1 MQSEC
6 FKCGFTNPPGLRF
19 CGNCGA
25 ALSGA
30 PGQLRTDSTSLR
42 PQVSSQ
48 LEKGSLTAG
57 DVKLEGERRNVT
69 VLFADLSD
77 YTVLAGKMEDEALY
91 EMLGLFLR
99 MLVEKVNLYEGTVDK
114 IIGDGVMALFGVPAA
129 QENAPERAVR
139 SAMDMLS
146 GLQALN
152 RDLRARFGEE
162 LLMHVGIHTG
172 SVILGG
178 VETKSLVDYTA
189 IGDTVNIARRL
200 QESAAPGTILV
211 SDRVF
216 RATKSIFNYSHLPS
230 LRVKGIPQPL
240 DTYRLEGF
248 KELPSKRRGIEGLY
262 SPMIGRRDE
271 LGYLL
276 QSVADLR
283 KDRRGRL
290 IVVTGEAGIGKSR
303 LIEEFKERI
312 TGLDIT
318 LLEGH
323 SLTYRRSASYWMFQ
337 DLVRNILKVT
347 YNTPKAQIK
356 ERLAAKT
363 VELFGESDTDSLP
376 FLENLLSLELDES
389 RGAQR
394 LMLLEAEQLRQHTF
408 LAVRDLL
415 KMEARRKPLV
425 VILEDLHWA
434 DEVSLDLLRFLIQ
447 EIDDTPI
454 LLLSVSR
461 PLEEGRLAAIV
472 DLGRKRLGDRC
483 SVLEL
488 SGLDE
493 DQCAELLGHLLGT
506 DALSSRLRG
515 PIVSRSAGIPFYIE
529 EILRMLIDRQ
539 LLYQSEGQWRLAN
552 DFERAGL
559 SIPET
564 LQDLM
569 MARIDRLD
577 PDQRLVLQIASVIG
591 RQFNL
596 DLLELALKNFEIKQL
611 DLVVAGLVEKAFILP
626 LSSDDREYIFR
637 HVLTSDAIYRTLLR
651 RDLSKFHTLVG
662 EALESLYSDELEN
675 HVEILASHFL
685 RSSRLDKAL
694 HYLILA
700 GEKSA
705 GDYANDQ
712 ANRHFSEAR
721 HLLSLVEHTP
731 EQALRVLVG
740 LGDVFTFTGEY
751 EAARESYREALQVIE
766 STQPFADVKRHSAV
780 HRKIGTTY
788 ERQGDF
794 DRALEHLVEASK
806 ALGKTAFLA
815 PGSKAEILN
824 DLGWIYF
831 LRGNFEEA
839 QKNLMIGLS
848 LVEGTSDYRIVA
860 SIHNRLG
867 AVAYQKRD
875 YEEAAS
881 HVRKSLA
888 LREMI
893 GDLSGVAR
901 LYNNLGLL
909 SLMAGDLREAEEN
922 FHRSSEL
929 LEKLGDAEGIALTN
943 INIGLVKCDRGHFEA
958 ARMFLEKARAVADQ
972 IGHRFYLALSSLYLG
987 RLNTC
992 SQQYAEAARLL
1003 SASLALFDEL
1013 GALDHRID
1021 GMGYLAE
1028 NCLAWGD
1035 SEGALRWSQTMTEA
1049 IANAQG
1055 VSSITSL
1062 QKGRL
1067 LRTQGRIAR
1076 LRRDYELAQQLLTE
1090 AFEMFHTSKEKLESG
1105 RTFYELGLLARDQGK
1120 HHQSQQMLLEA
1131 RLLFQEIGAEHDLS
1145 ITEEALNTPALA
1157 GSSAVYKAA

>member
-1 MQSEC
+1 MQAAC
-6 FKCGFTNPPGLRF
+6 FSCGFTNPPGLRY

-25 ALSGA
+25 ALGSAAEPHNTILAGH
-30 PGQLRTDSTSLR
+30 STR
-42 PQVSSQ
+42 VASQ
-48 LEKGSLTAG
+48 LGEDNFASV

-77 YTVLAGKMEDEALY
+77 STLLAGKMDDEALY

-99 MLVEKVNLYEGTVDK
+99 MLIEKVSLFEGTVDK
-114 IIGDGVMALFGVPAA
+114 IIGDGVMALYGVPTA

-139 SAMDMLS
+139 SAVEMLS

-162 LLMHVGIHTG
+162 LQMHVGIHTG

-178 VETKSLVDYTA
+178 VETRSLVDYTA

-216 RATKSIFNYSHLPS
+216 RATRSIFNYTHLPS

-248 KELPSKRRGIEGLY
+248 KEQPSKRRGIEGLY
-262 SPMIGRRDE
+262 SPMIGRSGE
-271 LGYLL
+271 LQCLL
-276 QSVADLR
+276 QSVADLQ

-312 TGLDIT
+312 TGLELT

-347 YNTPKAQIK
+347 NNTPKAQIK
-356 ERLAAKT
+356 ERLVTKA
-363 VELFGESDTDSLP
+363 VELFGNASTDTLP
-376 FLENLLSLELDES
+376 FLENLLSLEQDDPL
-389 RGAQR
+389 GAQR
-394 LMLLEAEQLRQHTF
+394 LMLLDAEQLRQHTF

-415 KMEARRKPLV
+415 IAESRQRPLV
-425 VILEDLHWA
+425 AILEDLHWA
-434 DEVSLDLLRFLIQ
+434 DEVSLDLIGFLIQ
-447 EIDDTPI
+447 EIEDTP
-454 LLLSVSR
+454 LLLLCVSR
-461 PLEEGRLAAIV
+461 PLEEEHLTAIV
-472 DLGRKRLGDRC
+472 DLGRRRLGNRC

-488 SGLDE
+488 KGLDA
-493 DQCAELLGHLLGT
+493 DQSAQLLGHLLGT
-506 DALSSRLRG
+506 DALSSRLRD
-515 PIVSRSAGIPFYIE
+515 PVISRSAGIPFYIE
-529 EILRMLIDRQ
+529 EILRMLIDRK
-539 LLYQSEGQWRLAN
+539 LLYQSEGQWQLSI
-552 DFERAGL
+552 DFERADL

-569 MARIDRLD
+569 MARIDRLE
-577 PDQRLVLQIASVIG
+577 PEQRLVLQLASVIG

-596 DLLELALKNFEIKQL
+596 DLLELTLKNFEIKHL
-611 DLVVAGLVEKAFILP
+611 DRVIAELIEKAFIFP
-626 LSSDDREYIFR
+626 LSNDDREYTFR

-662 EALESLYSDELEN
+662 EALETLYAHELEN
-675 HVEILASHFL
+675 QVEILAAHFL
-685 RSSRLDKAL
+685 RSSHLDKAL

-721 HLLSLVEHTP
+721 HLLSLVDHTP

-740 LGDVFTFTGEY
+740 LGDVHTFIGEY
-751 EAARESYREALQVIE
+751 DRARESYREALKVIE
-766 STQPFADVKRHSAV
+766 ATQPFADVKTHSAV

-824 DLGWIYF
+824 DLGWIHF
-831 LRGNFEEA
+831 LRGNIEEA

-848 LVEGTSDYRIVA
+848 LVEGSGDYRIVA

-875 YEEAAS
+875 YELAAS

-888 LREMI
+888 LRETI

-909 SLMAGDLREAEEN
+909 SLMLGDLREAEEN

-929 LEKLGDAEGIALTN
+929 LEKLGDAEGITLTN
-943 INIGLVKCDRGHFEA
+943 INIGLVKCDRGDFDS
-958 ARMFLEKARAVADQ
+958 ARKFLEKARALADQ
-972 IGHRFYLALSSLYLG
+972 TGHRFYLALSCLYLG
-987 RLNTC
+987 RLNTNLL
-992 SQQYAEAARLL
+992 QHAEAARLL
-1003 SASLALFDEL
+1003 SASLSLFEEL
-1013 GALDHRID
+1013 GSQDHRID
-1021 GMGYLAE
+1021 GMGYMAE

-1035 SEGALRWSQTMTEA
+1035 SEGALRWSEA
-1049 IANAQG
+1049 MADSLANAPG
-1055 VSSITSL
+1055 ESSATSL

-1067 LRTQGRIAR
+1067 LRIQGRIAR
-1076 LRRDYELAQQLLTE
+1076 LRKDYKLAQQLLAE
-1090 AFEMFHTSKEKLESG
+1090 AFEMFRSSKEKLESG
-1105 RTFYELGLLARDQGK
+1105 RTIYELGLLARDQGM
-1120 HHQSQQMLLEA
+1120 HHESQSRLHEA
-1131 RLLFQEIGAEHDLS
+1131 RLLFQGIGAEHDLR
-1145 ITEEALNTPALA
+1145 TAEEALSTYTLT
-1157 GSSAVYKAA
+1157 GSYSASQA